1 MSSPEPK
8 SISKKVLSEKEIVER
23 LSQLYRVLPKSLVDE
38 LISKVRDLAQRGV
51 SLTEEQIEKIMHT
64 AITAYYRT
72 IVDPGEAIGIVTAQ
86 SIGEPS
92 TQMVLRSFHFA
103 GLREFSMALGLP
115 RMIEIVDARRKPS
128 RPIMTIYLTGEYAK
142 SCEKAL
148 EIAKKIQL
156 VTIENVS
163 KSVNIDYISGTIIV
177 ELDPEMLKYWG
188 LTLSDIKKALD
199 KLRGKGAEVKIEGY
213 TITVSLQ
220 EIDPIK
226 LRKVRDKILQTRL
239 AGIKNIKKA
248 VTKQENNEWVIKTEG
263 TNLEAVLLIEGVDH
277 RRTISNDIHEVAEVL
292 GIEAARTVIM
302 NELKRVLDEQGLTVD
317 IRHIMLVADVMTW
330 SGRVKQVGRH
340 GVAGEKESPLA
351 RAAFEVTV
359 RNLVEASLKGE
370 TERFRG
376 VVESVIAG
384 KYIPV
389 GTGMV
394 ELLME
399 YE

>member
-1 MSSPEPK
+1 MSSEAK
-8 SISKKVLSEKEIVER
+8 STTQKILTEKEVVDR

-38 LISKVRDLAQRGV
+38 LISRVRDLIKRGV
-51 SLTEEQIEKIMHT
+51 SLTEEHVDKIMHIAVT
-64 AITAYYRT
+64 TYYRT

-128 RPIMTIYLTGEYAK
+128 RPMMTIYLTREYAK

-148 EIAKKIQL
+148 EVAKRIQL

-163 KSVNIDYISGTIIV
+163 KSVNIDYISGTIMV
-177 ELDPEMLKYWG
+177 ELDTEMLKYWG
-188 LTLSDIKKALD
+188 LTLSDVKKALD
-199 KLRGKGAEVKIEGY
+199 KLRGKGAEVKLEGN
-213 TITVSLQ
+213 TIIVTLQ
-220 EIDPIK
+220 EVDPIK

-248 VTKQENNEWVIKTEG
+248 VAKQEGDEWVIRTEG
-263 TNLEAVLLIEGVDH
+263 TNLEAVLLVEGVDH

-302 NELKRVLDEQGLTVD
+302 NELKKVLDEQGLTVD

-370 TERFRG
+370 VEKFRG

>member
-1 MSSPEPK
+1 M
-8 SISKKVLSEKEIVER
+8 ER
-23 LSQLYRVLPKSLVDE
+23 LSQLYRVLPKSLVDT
-38 LISKVRDLAQRGV
+38 LLNKVRDLMQRGV
-51 SLTEEQIEKIMHT
+51 ALTEEQVENIMKL
-64 AITAYYRT
+64 AIASYYRT
-72 IVDPGEAIGIVTAQ
+72 VVDPGEAIGVVTAQ

-128 RPIMTIYLTGEYAK
+128 RPIMTVYLTGDYAK

-148 EIAKKIQL
+148 EVAKKIQL

-163 KSVNIDYISGTIIV
+163 RSVNIDYISGTIVV
-177 ELDPEMLKYWG
+177 ELDPELLRYWG
-188 LTLSDIKKALD
+188 LTIGDIKKALD
-199 KLRGKGAEVKIEGY
+199 KLRGKGAEVRIEGY
-213 TITVSLQ
+213 TITVTLQ
-220 EIDPIK
+220 EVDPIK
-226 LRKVRDKILQTRL
+226 LRRVRDKILQTRL
-239 AGIKNIKKA
+239 GGIKNIKKA
-248 VTKQENNEWVIKTEG
+248 VAKQEGDEWVIKTEG
-263 TNLEAVLLIEGVDH
+263 TNLEAVLLVEGVDH
-277 RRTISNDIHEVAEVL
+277 RRTITNDIHEVAEVL

-302 NELKRVLDEQGLTVD
+302 NELKKVLDEQGLSVD
-317 IRHIMLVADVMTW
+317 LRHIMLVADVMTW
-330 SGRVKQVGRH
+330 SGKVKQVGRH

-351 RAAFEVTV
+351 RAAFEVTI
-359 RNLVEASLKGE
+359 RNLVEASLRGE
-370 TERFRG
+370 VERFRG
-376 VVESVIAG
+376 VVENVIAG